1 MGLYQPDEDE
11 DLSSFE
17 ELAKKARAGGSIPVK
32 LVKDLGKKDPF
43 ITVSETDVLSK
54 IVEILGSGV
63 HRVAVVKEGTNK
75 VIGMV
80 SQLRMIRYFWEY
92 GRAFP
97 SIEALYPCNLR
108 ELGIGTTSVV
118 SIK

>member
-17 ELAKKARAGGSIPVK
+17 HLAMKARAGGSIPVK

-43 ITVSETDVLSK
+43 ITVSESDALSK
-54 IVEILGSGV
+54 IVELLGSGV
-63 HRVAVVKEGTNK
+63 HRVAVVKEGTST
-75 VIGMV
+75 VIGMI
-80 SQLRMIRYFWEY
+80 SQLKLIKYFWEH
-92 GRAFP
+92 GRCFP
-97 SIEALYPCNLR
+97 SIEALYSSSLR
-108 ELGIGTTSVV
+108 DLGIGTTSVV